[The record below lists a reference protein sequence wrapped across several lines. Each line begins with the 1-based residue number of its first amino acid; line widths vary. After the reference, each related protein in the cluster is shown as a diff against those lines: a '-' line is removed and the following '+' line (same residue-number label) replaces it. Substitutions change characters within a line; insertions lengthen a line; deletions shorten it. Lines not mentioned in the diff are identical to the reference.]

1 MVSKIQVPIGRPENT
16 ERRRLALRRR
26 VLPAGGGPCAAANGS
41 PRPAT
46 LRGRTT
52 PRVAPDLAPKAR
64 AWRRGDGALSSA
76 SNQSDYKARPS
87 RILIGYSARTDFSN
101 NQSDAA
107 KGWRF
112 ELRRE
117 GSAAVYRVEGGWR
130 CKRLFFMEFDP
141 KIQKRMRRSSKRF
154 NACLNRILEE
164 YTDPFRD
171 DVEIP
176 LSSLTY
182 DTPRG
187 PRSWEDMTRRGAMI
201 WKEAFMR
208 TRQQQRRRER
218 QSHDLGDENS
228 PARQESS
235 ENTGAVTSDTGE
247 RGADVASVGRNF
259 EGINLKVPTPSSS
272 KSRRSTLPG
281 QELLG
286 ERGADVASVGRNFEG
301 INLKVPTPSSSK
313 SRRSTLP
320 GQELLGEEGGDVASV
335 GRKFE
340 GIHLKV
346 PTPSSSKSR
355 RSTLPGQELLGEE
368 GGDVASVG
376 RKFEGIH
383 LKNLNVDDG
392 QNLKK
397 KRVPVDVI
405 LQGDERNIPKW
416 ITIPTSSSKS
426 RRSTLPG
433 QELLGPKRQ
442 DRTSRKDA
450 KTCKKGFTRTRQ
462 QQRRREKQSHDL
474 GDENSPARQ
483 ESSENSGADT
493 SDTGEEGGDVAS
505 VGRKFEGIHLK
516 NLNVDDGQN
525 LKKKRV
531 PVDVIL
537 QGDERNIPKWIT
549 IPTSSSKSRRSTLP
563 GQELLGPKRQD
574 RTSRKDAKTCKKGFT
589 RTRQQQRR
597 REKQSHDLG
606 DENSPA
612 RQESSENSGADT
624 SDTGEEGGDVASVG
638 RKFEGIHLKNLNV
651 DDGQNLK
658 KKRVPVDVILQGDER
673 NIPKW
678 ITIPTSSSKSRRST
692 LPGQELLGPKR
703 QNRTSRKDAKTCK
716 KGFTRTRQQQRRRE
730 KQSHDLGDEN
740 SPARQESSENSGAD
754 TSDTGEEGGDVAS
767 VGRKFEGIHLKIPTS
782 SSKSRRSTLPGQE
795 LLGEEGGDVAS
806 VGRKFEGIHL
816 KNLNVDDGQNL
827 KKKRVPVDVILQG
840 DERNIPKWITIPTPS
855 SSNSHHSTL
864 PEQEL
869 RGNRAGVCRK
879 KLEFSNE
886 CSSSKYPQLQHSAV
900 PLPSKTVA
908 SPRHRPC
915 PEVNMTS
922 CDSILGGYQSA
933 DEGCSFSSTDLSAL
947 YPAMVAILAEL
958 MTKHS
963 QRKVLKYMFGHLR
976 SKRRHS
982 RRPKLNVTVDKMR
995 ESGSCKRKPKKASHS
1010 MCSRR
1015 SEDNQNPTFGNER
1028 REFSSDSCPISNS
1041 SALGSYACADTNETK
1056 MHYSDSSL
1064 EQHLASGKSQEVCK
1078 HTAFPDV
1085 MDRME
1090 ETFLVEDKLQTIA
1103 SPKNS
1108 EYIEGEKFTYKLFSE
1123 PSFRTS
1129 AASSD
1134 SRAFHLVK
1142 ESKTQKADFCVG
1154 TSELCSC
1161 ACSSHGNRDNSVSTI
1176 NFSPARST
1184 NTSFI
1189 WPQKIT
1195 SSQHKESF
1203 SSWKQNSSKRD
1214 EEIDAA
1220 FDKLCY
1226 RVISGEYFKPSTSTR
1241 PLLNSQSHEEKGTLV
1256 RSNLSDSERSLKQ
1269 RDTELEKL
1277 CGKSVPKFPGL
1288 QRASNF
1294 RKYEEIQMPE
1304 TVNALV
1310 NSPVRTYSAISS
1322 AKRAGNFQNHPLC
1335 SPVKRLKFKPE
1346 YCSSSSKCQEISHSK
1361 EGNLQ
1366 TSGMDFL
1373 STYNCSQPSVFADRN
1388 FHCQGFGSHDSS
1400 QQSSLGISGTSLQE
1414 SGTAGAHSGWPGAME
1429 NRSSLRSG
1437 SERHSRVYRKLSYT
1451 DGKDQL

>member
-1 MVSKIQVPIGRPENT
+1 MAAITKAGWNLLLLLPKLDHGTNSKFVKKSSFNFARARTTWLQSHLKPALTSVNGQSGLLTTALCPWAISSWAAIFKDELLYREDFAEFCSV
-16 ERRRLALRRR
+16 ERRIPSGLCAIELLAVRARSPPAPFCAFSSRGRCEGKAAAALARLSAARLPRSGQGNRVPCEPCQDSSALVANSSRAFPATRP
-26 VLPAGGGPCAAANGS
+26 LPALVSAAWFLAVPDGPAARPCRLHQERKGS
-41 PRPAT
+41 GA
-46 LRGRTT
+46 T
-52 PRVAPDLAPKAR
+52 PRR
-64 AWRRGDGALSSA
+64 AQRSRA
-76 SNQSDYKARPS
+76 SR
-87 RILIGYSARTDFSN
+87 
-101 NQSDAA
+101 
-107 KGWRF
+107 
-112 ELRRE
+112 
-117 GSAAVYRVEGGWR
+117 
-130 CKRLFFMEFDP
+130 
-141 KIQKRMRRSSKRF
+141 
-154 NACLNRILEE
+154 
-164 YTDPFRD
+164 
-171 DVEIP
+171 
-176 LSSLTY
+176 
-182 DTPRG
+182 
-187 PRSWEDMTRRGAMI
+187 
-201 WKEAFMR
+201 
-208 TRQQQRRRER
+208 
-218 QSHDLGDENS
+218 
-228 PARQESS
+228 
-235 ENTGAVTSDTGE
+235 
-247 RGADVASVGRNF
+247 
-259 EGINLKVPTPSSS
+259 
-272 KSRRSTLPG
+272 
-281 QELLG
+281 
-286 ERGADVASVGRNFEG
+286 
-301 INLKVPTPSSSK
+301 
-313 SRRSTLP
+313 
-320 GQELLGEEGGDVASV
+320 
-335 GRKFE
+335 
-340 GIHLKV
+340 
-346 PTPSSSKSR
+346 
-355 RSTLPGQELLGEE
+355 
-368 GGDVASVG
+368 
-376 RKFEGIH
+376 
-383 LKNLNVDDG
+383 
-392 QNLKK
+392 
-397 KRVPVDVI
+397 
-405 LQGDERNIPKW
+405 
-416 ITIPTSSSKS
+416 
-426 RRSTLPG
+426 
-433 QELLGPKRQ
+433 GPKRQ

-450 KTCKKGFTRTRQ
+450 KTCKKGFTRTRR
-462 QQRRREKQSHDL
+462 QQRR
-474 GDENSPARQ
+474 G
-483 ESSENSGADT
+483 
-493 SDTGEEGGDVAS
+493 GEEGGDVAS
-505 VGRKFEGIHLK
+505 VGRKSGGIHLK

-525 LKKKRV
+525 LKERKKKRV

-549 IPTSSSKSRRSTLP
+549 VPTPSSSKSRRSTLP
-563 GQELLGPKRQD
+563 GLQSHLKPALTSVNGQSGLLTTALCPWAISSWAAIFKDELLYREDFAEFCSVERRIPSGLCAIELLAVRARSPPAPFCAFSSRGRCEGKAAAALARLSAARLPRSGQGNRVPCEPCQDSSALVANSSRAFPATRPLPALVSAAWFLAVPDGPAARPCRLHQERKGSGATPRRAQRSRASRGPKRQD

-589 RTRQQQRR
+589 RTRRQQRR
-597 REKQSHDLG
+597 G
-606 DENSPA
+606 
-612 RQESSENSGADT
+612 
-624 SDTGEEGGDVASVG
+624 GEEGGDVASVG
-638 RKFEGIHLKNLNV
+638 RKSGGIHLKNLNV

-658 KKRVPVDVILQGDER
+658 ER
-673 NIPKW
+673 
-678 ITIPTSSSKSRRST
+678 
-692 LPGQELLGPKR
+692 
-703 QNRTSRKDAKTCK
+703 
-716 KGFTRTRQQQRRRE
+716 
-730 KQSHDLGDEN
+730 
-740 SPARQESSENSGAD
+740 
-754 TSDTGEEGGDVAS
+754 
-767 VGRKFEGIHLKIPTS
+767 
-782 SSKSRRSTLPGQE
+782 
-795 LLGEEGGDVAS
+795 
-806 VGRKFEGIHL
+806 
-816 KNLNVDDGQNL
+816 

-855 SSNSHHSTL
+855 SSKSRRSTL
-864 PEQEL
+864 PGQEL
-869 RGNRAGVCRK
+869 LGNRAGVCRK

-900 PLPSKTVA
+900 PLPSNTVA

-1220 FDKLCY
+1220 FDKLYY
-1226 RVISGEYFKPSTSTR
+1226 RVISGEYLKPSTSTR

-1310 NSPVRTYSAISS
+1310 NSPVRTYSSISS

-1346 YCSSSSKCQEISHSK
+1346 YCSSSSKCQEISRSK

-1437 SERHSRVYRKLSYT
+1437 SERHSR
-1451 DGKDQL
+1451 GN